1 MKQQYG
7 DVFLTETIKLKPRL
21 DLSAAEA
28 LVSDMTK
35 QELSSG
41 ITLDA
46 SEVNHLGALCAQA
59 IIAGARAVQDAGG
72 QMQIV
77 NASERVEEQLGVM
90 GLSIATLE
98 GGAR

>member
-1 MKQQYG
+1 M
-7 DVFLTETIKLKPRL
+7 TETIKLKPRL

-28 LVSDMTK
+28 LVGDMTK

-46 SEVNHLGALCAQA
+46 ADVNHLGALCAQA
-59 IIAGARAVQDAGG
+59 IIAGARATLDAGG
-72 QMQIV
+72 QMQII
-77 NASERVEEQLGVM
+77 NASERVEEQLNTM
-90 GLSIATLE
+90 GLSISALE